1 MISASSNVY
10 AGIMM
15 AGMKRR
21 RHARYAV
28 SRVAEESNAMGWVT
42 TVCGVMWWC
51 SKYKVREVKKCR
63 YGVWYL
69 PMCSY
74 FAPQTDPLGSM
85 GTG

>member
-42 TVCGVMWWC
+42 TV
-51 SKYKVREVKKCR
+51 
-63 YGVWYL
+63 
-69 PMCSY
+69 
-74 FAPQTDPLGSM
+74 
-85 GTG
+85 